1 MLKLISLPVLWFL
14 CSSVL
19 YQGTNY
25 PEKIHGIKSN
35 VKKENLT
42 QKSAATTSQVEVKV
56 PKFNFPSKGIYVVVD
71 FSMPSNKKRLW
82 VIKDKKIL
90 LNCRVAHGKNSGI
103 IQTASFSNEPESF
116 KSCYGNFISGKSYV
130 GEKGLAMRIHG
141 LDFGINH
148 NAYRRGIVFH
158 SGTYVSDAYLNRKG
172 RIGRSLGCFVT
183 EPKNNAKIIRWCR
196 NGVRIFVLGN
206 NS

>member
-1 MLKLISLPVLWFL
+1 MLKFISLPIFWFL

-19 YQGTNY
+19 FQWTKA
-25 PEKIHGIKSN
+25 PTKINARKSE
-35 VKKENLT
+35 VKEEYLA
-42 QKSAATTSQVEVKV
+42 QKSAATTVQAEAKV

-90 LNCRVAHGKNSGI
+90 LNCRVAHGKNSGM

-116 KSCYGNFISGKSYV
+116 KSCYGNFISGNSYV

-158 SGTYVSDAYLNRKG
+158 SGAYVSDAYLNRKG

-196 NGVRIFVLGN
+196 NRVRIFVLGN
-206 NS
+206 NC

>member
-1 MLKLISLPVLWFL
+1 MLKRVSLPILWFL

-19 YQGTNY
+19 YQGT
-25 PEKIHGIKSN
+25 PFSVKINGGKSK
-35 VKKENLT
+35 VKKEYLA
-42 QKSAATTSQVEVKV
+42 QKSVNTTPREAVKV

-158 SGTYVSDAYLNRKG
+158 SGAYVSDAYLNRKG

>member
-19 YQGTNY
+19 YQRTND
-25 PEKIHGIKSN
+25 PAKIHGGKSN
-35 VKKENLT
+35 VKKEKLT

-56 PKFNFPSKGIYVVVD
+56 PKFDFPSKGIYVVVD

-158 SGTYVSDAYLNRKG
+158 SGAYVSDAYLNRKG

>member
-1 MLKLISLPVLWFL
+1 MLKLISLTVLWFL

-19 YQGTNY
+19 YQGTND
-25 PEKIHGIKSN
+25 PAKIHGGKSN
-35 VKKENLT
+35 VKKEKLT
-42 QKSAATTSQVEVKV
+42 QKSAVTTSQVEVKV

-90 LNCRVAHGKNSGI
+90 LNCRVAHGKNSGV

-116 KSCYGNFISGKSYV
+116 KSCYGNFVSGKSYV
-130 GEKGLAMRIHG
+130 GDKGLAMRIHG

-158 SGTYVSDAYLNRKG
+158 SGAYVSDAYLNRKG

-196 NGVRIFVLGN
+196 NGVRIFVLGK